1 MHPWEAPLI
10 KIRFRLP
17 HNCISPPIYPR
28 NYPFQVRINVVELSR
43 TQDGFRSTQM
53 MNIADFRWTHHANTP
68 MPATPTSMQRFLSPP
83 PLKSCNKLTLVNR
96 QTNKTLMFWDSQS
109 IRTSSWNAQIRA
121 YKIMIWVEEA
131 ITKGSNPGFSV
142 QIGKAAF
149 MKEMLFRQP
158 EERHLSTTC
167 FARPLSPKGT
177 RQYTTS

>member
-1 MHPWEAPLI
+1 MVSIVYCLLL
-10 KIRFRLP
+10 KIYHLFICMQCLDL
-17 HNCISPPIYPR
+17 
-28 NYPFQVRINVVELSR
+28 F
-43 TQDGFRSTQM
+43 TT
-53 MNIADFRWTHHANTP
+53 RWTPPANTR
-68 MPATPTSMQRFLSPP
+68 MPATPTSMQRFLSPQ

-109 IRTSSWNAQIRA
+109 IRTSSWNAQIGA

-142 QIGKAAF
+142 QIWKAAF